1 MQRAGCREFPASF
14 REWPGGAI
22 PAIDLTQELGWML
35 YDLDY
40 ADPQDIRAQF
50 FRAHLE
56 RGVLDCRNVEVV
68 T

>member
-1 MQRAGCREFPASF
+1 MLPRMA
-14 REWPGGAI
+14 GGAI
-22 PAIDLTQELGWML
+22 PAISLTQELGWML

>member
-1 MQRAGCREFPASF
+1 MTSTSAPVSSISS
-14 REWPGGAI
+14 WK
-22 PAIDLTQELGWML
+22 L

-50 FRAHLE
+50 FRARLE